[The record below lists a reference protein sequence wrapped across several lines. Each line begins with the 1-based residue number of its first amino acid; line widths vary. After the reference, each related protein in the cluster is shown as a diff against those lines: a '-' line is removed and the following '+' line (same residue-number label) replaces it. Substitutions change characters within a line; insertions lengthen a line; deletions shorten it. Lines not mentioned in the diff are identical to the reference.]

1 MEMEMLRQAYQS
13 ESLFVVV
20 IAILTAV
27 ACDKSESYAMKIER
41 TERWLLAFAIRLKDA
56 REGKQILG
64 GG

>member
-1 MEMEMLRQAYQS
+1 MEMLRQAYQS

-41 TERWLLAFAIRLKDA
+41 TER
-56 REGKQILG
+56 
-64 GG
+64 